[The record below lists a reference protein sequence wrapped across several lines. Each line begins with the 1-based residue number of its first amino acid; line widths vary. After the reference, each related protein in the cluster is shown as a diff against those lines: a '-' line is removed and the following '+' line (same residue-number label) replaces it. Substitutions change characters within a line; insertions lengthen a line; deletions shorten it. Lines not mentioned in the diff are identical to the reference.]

1 MIIKLFEN
9 FHTNN
14 LSCNS
19 SYTHFYTAYIITLH
33 LKRNCLNFQIK
44 KTTPHYIIFIF
55 AFLN

>member
-55 AFLN
+55 AF